1 MYTQQQT
8 ESGYIKSFE
17 IYITTSYTEVGSP
30 VHTQTIE
37 GQEARMYLHAQR
49 KVHFGAHKMERTIH
63 GNPPCVMYAR
73 SIRAKDDYRIKA
85 EIIDRTTAVGVN
97 IPPEQFDIIWTTVYS
112 PTTNKK
118 AATKCIT
125 VSPKYHHK
133 IKQIVNTLSHDTP
146 HPTTKLAHPL
156 TYDYIAISTN
166 QQVNVNNQEHTNFE
180 TDYCNIDLLLKKHS
194 QYIRTLTSTSITGL
208 SEIDPFSTI
217 TNSSI
222 TGDGT
227 FDTTRTKTLAQRIL
241 DGKYMSK
248 SSTYENSPVDKLT
261 LSENKGRYNL
271 FTTKDRAEQLDE
283 YTEHLAAVIPSW
295 LEGTTK
301 NNGNC
306 IAASIKPALS
316 NKEKPIP
323 AQTTSTPDTIKSST
337 NKPTPNTSTHN
348 NNAPNHLHSP
358 HSSAKPCPD

>member
-1 MYTQQQT
+1 
-8 ESGYIKSFE
+8 
-17 IYITTSYTEVGSP
+17 
-30 VHTQTIE
+30 
-37 GQEARMYLHAQR
+37 
-49 KVHFGAHKMERTIH
+49 MERTIH
-63 GNPPCVMYAR
+63 GIPPCIMLAR
-73 SIRAKDDYRIKA
+73 SIRAEDDYRIKA
-85 EIIDRTTAVGVN
+85 EIIDRTKAVGVN
-97 IPPEQFDIIWTTVYS
+97 IPPEQFDIVWTTVYS

-118 AATKCIT
+118 ASTKCIT

-133 IKQIVNTLSHDTP
+133 IKQIVNALSHDTP

-166 QQVNVNNQEHTNFE
+166 QQVKNVNNQEHTNFE
-180 TDYCNIDLLLKKHS
+180 SDSCKIDILLKNHS

-222 TGDGT
+222 NDDGT
-227 FDTTRTKTLAQRIL
+227 FDTTRTKTLAQLIL

-248 SSTYENSPVDKLT
+248 SGTYENSLVDKLT
-261 LSENKGRYNL
+261 LSENKGWYNL
-271 FTTKDRAEQLDE
+271 FTTKVQAEQLDK

-301 NNGNC
+301 NNGKC
-306 IAASIKPALS
+306 IAASIEPALS

-337 NKPTPNTSTHN
+337 NKPTPNPSTHN
-348 NNAPNHLHSP
+348 NDTPNHVHSP